1 VCTDGLWNYT
11 PMTEDLA
18 RLVAAHSD
26 ATPSTVARSLVRHA
40 LAHGGHDNVTV
51 AVADIVPP
59 ITTALEGA

>member
-1 VCTDGLWNYT
+1 
-11 PMTEDLA
+11 MTEDLA
-18 RLVAAHSD
+18 RLVAAHGD
-26 ATPSTVARSLVRHA
+26 ATPSTVARSLLRHA